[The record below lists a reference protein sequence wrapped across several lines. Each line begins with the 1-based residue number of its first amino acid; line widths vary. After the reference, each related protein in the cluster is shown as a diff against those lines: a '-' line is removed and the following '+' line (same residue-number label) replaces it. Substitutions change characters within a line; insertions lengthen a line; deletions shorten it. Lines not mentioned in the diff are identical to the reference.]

1 MFPMVIFWCREVVV
15 RKVKNNLNN
24 LWNDSS
30 EQLKI
35 AKLNCIKV
43 FMLLQVTW
51 EDDKTYS

>member
-35 AKLNCIKV
+35 AKPNCIKV
-43 FMLLQVTW
+43 LMLLQVSW
-51 EDDKTYS
+51 KDDKTYS

>member
-1 MFPMVIFWCREVVV
+1 MFPMVIFGCREVVV
-15 RKVKNNLNN
+15 RKIKNNLNN

-35 AKLNCIKV
+35 AKPNCIKV

-51 EDDKTYS
+51 KDDKTYS